1 MKPGR
6 KKWKRLWKKLRLYI
20 VVIVFLSLL
29 GGAFHAVLRETLL
42 KNFQDL
48 GTALAKSYAWEEN
61 NNLTVYETLLTFGT
75 QSINVRLEQGQSP
88 QEIES
93 WLGMYYEQ
101 LQSVLGENTV
111 DPYAV
116 FQGQILAANPWE
128 GDSTYDFSQT
138 EWYQQA
144 MAADGDVVFT
154 DVYIDSIYEK
164 PVVTI
169 AQKCQSVDA
178 VLAFDIF
185 PENLRIYSGA
195 LSLPE
200 KSSFYLCD
208 RTGILIYEQSDLKT
222 SEEELQGYLHKILAG
237 IEDGSLAG
245 YDAHITDLSG
255 EDRGVYYYNM
265 SNGWIAIITAPFDT
279 ILAKSDQFS
288 LLFGLVMLLSVAGIF
303 LVAWRDLRLY
313 SQVERTNETVRVLG
327 NTYYALYRVDYQNE
341 TYEMIKGS
349 DYIRSRLPYTGPYGD
364 LLQTLGEV
372 LEKRTYE
379 EFQASFSPASI
390 RNLVAKR
397 VRDYGGDFL
406 RRFGDEYR
414 WVNVRILFDES
425 LSPDEVVLCFREVEQ
440 EKQQQLRERKLL
452 EDALENARRSEK
464 TKEAFFNNM
473 SHDMRTPLN
482 AILGLSELVRQHSDE
497 PEKVNGYM
505 EKVYYSSRQL
515 LDLVNDILDMSRMEQ
530 GKVILNNQSFD
541 LRQCIQECAAS
552 FYLQAEAEQ
561 KQFQVEF
568 DLHNSTVLGDAF
580 RIGQIINNLLSNA
593 FKFTSEGDRVSVFVR
608 QFEEKNCSQFQIIV
622 QDTGI
627 GMSEEFLPQ
636 LFEPYSRETTFS
648 SKRVSGTGLGMS
660 IVKNLVT
667 QMSGQI
673 HVDSKLGEGTT
684 FTITVPFTVVRTEKE
699 ETCLEPVEN
708 RETEKKNESPFSLEG
723 KKVLLAEDNMVNME
737 IATEILSM
745 HGLEVVQAWN
755 GQEALDQFKASKPF
769 EFDAILMDMQMPVM
783 DGCESARNIRGLS
796 RPDAKIVPILAV
808 TANAFAE
815 DISATT
821 AAGMDAHI
829 SKPIDFNILCH
840 TLERLVGKKEQ
851 AK

>member
-6 KKWKRLWKKLRLYI
+6 KKWKRLWEKLRLYI

-48 GTALAKSYAWEEN
+48 GTALAKSYVWEEN

-75 QSINVRLEQGQSP
+75 ESINVRLEQGQSNE
-88 QEIES
+88 EIES
-93 WLGMYYEQ
+93 WLGMYYER
-101 LQSVLGENTV
+101 LQTVLGENAV

-144 MAADGDVVFT
+144 MEADGDVIFT
-154 DVYIDSIYEK
+154 DVYIDSVYQK

-169 AQKCQSVDA
+169 AQKCKSVDA

-200 KSSFYLCD
+200 QSSFYLCD
-208 RTGILIYEQSDLKT
+208 RTGILIYEQSDLET
-222 SEEELQGYLHKILAG
+222 SEGDLQEYLHKILAG

-255 EDRGVYYYNM
+255 EERGVYYYNM
-265 SNGWIAIITAPFDT
+265 SNGWIAIITVPFDT

-303 LVAWRDLRLY
+303 LVAWRDLHLY

-327 NTYYALYRVDYQNE
+327 NTYYALYRVDYQRE

-349 DYIRSRLPYTGPYGD
+349 DYIRSRLPYTGPYRD
-364 LLQTLGEV
+364 LIRTLGEV

-530 GKVILNNQSFD
+530 GKVILNNQTFD
-541 LRQCIQECAAS
+541 LRQCIQEGAAS
-552 FYLQAEAEQ
+552 FYLQAEAEH

-568 DLHNSTVLGDAF
+568 DLRNSTVLGDPF
-580 RIGQIINNLLSNA
+580 RIGQIMNNLLSNA
-593 FKFTSEGDRVSVFVR
+593 FKFTSEGDQVSVFVR
-608 QFEEKNCSQFQIIV
+608 QFEEKNCSQFQIVV

-648 SKRVSGTGLGMS
+648 SKRISGTGLGMS

-673 HVDSKLGEGTT
+673 HVDSKLGKGTT
-684 FTITVPFTVVRTEKE
+684 FTITVPFTVIRTEKE
-699 ETCLEPVEN
+699 EAPPEPVEKK
-708 RETEKKNESPFSLEG
+708 EAEKESASPFSLEG
-723 KKVLLAEDNMVNME
+723 KKILLAEDNMVNME

-745 HGLEVVQAWN
+745 HGLEIVQAWN

-829 SKPIDFNILCH
+829 SKPIDFNILCQ
-840 TLERLVGKKEQ
+840 TLERLVGSREQ
-851 AK
+851 AQ